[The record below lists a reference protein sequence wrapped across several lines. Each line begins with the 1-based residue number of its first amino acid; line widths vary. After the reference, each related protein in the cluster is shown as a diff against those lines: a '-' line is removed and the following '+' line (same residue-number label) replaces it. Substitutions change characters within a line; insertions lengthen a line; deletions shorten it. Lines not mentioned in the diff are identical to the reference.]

1 MKLLAAIALLIVITG
16 ASFSNNKEQ
25 TWIRI
30 NQLGYTPAGKKVA
43 VWGSKEDRKIT
54 TFQLFDSATGK
65 VVYHG
70 KSGKAFGA
78 YGPFTQTY
86 RLDFSGYKKPG
97 TYFLKTGLV
106 QSPFFKIGKDVYK

>member
-1 MKLLAAIALLIVITG
+1 MKLLAAIALLIVITS
-16 ASFSNNKEQ
+16 ASFSNNEEQ
-25 TWIRI
+25 AWIRI

-54 TFQLFDSATGK
+54 TFQLVDSATGK
-65 VVYHG
+65 VVFNG

-86 RLDFSGYKKPG
+86 RLDFSSYNKQG
-97 TYFLKTGLV
+97 TYYLKTGNI
-106 QSPFFKIGKDVYK
+106 QSPFF